1 MFKKREKKTKIMSL
15 EHGENADIDEISD
28 KNVIQQDINLHK
40 DRLLGKKRADFS
52 TIDSN
57 GDGEIV
63 KDLMDDLKY
72 KSSLTLQNTNY
83 ATKEV
88 EIDTE
93 KDKDARAI
101 IDRNMKISKDKL
113 QGKIAND
120 VYMGKSASIIYAE
133 KSEKDMSMYKITGT
147 LGPLRAPSNLRVTCR
162 FDFAPGICKDWKET
176 GFCGFG
182 DGCIFMHDRGDY
194 KSGWEVEEEWKTKQK
209 EKEDNLRKGKKTEED
224 SDNSENGLENDSCDI
239 SLQCQRCDNDFV
251 SPISTICGHY
261 FCEKCAL
268 NHYSKSS
275 TCYVCKKPTQGIFNN
290 AEKIITRITL
300 IKKKNHKKKHGSH
313 THPHNRDDA
322 TVITNLHEDEDNLNF
337 LNDRERDYKQFD
349 KDEEDYGFGIK
360 KNGKNLKKKNKFKL
374 QNDWICPSDYKSYD

>member
-15 EHGENADIDEISD
+15 EHGENADIDETSD

-57 GDGEIV
+57 GDSEIV

-72 KSSLTLQNTNY
+72 KSSLSLQNTNY

-93 KDKDARAI
+93 KDKDARSI

-209 EKEDNLRKGKKTEED
+209 EKEDNLRKGKQTEED
-224 SDNSENGLENDSCDI
+224 SDDSQNGLENDSCDI
-239 SLQCQRCDNDFV
+239 PIQCQRCENDFV

-290 AEKIITRITL
+290 AEKIVTRITQ
-300 IKKKNHKKKHGSH
+300 IKKKNHKKRHGSH

-322 TVITNLHEDEDNLNF
+322 TVITNDHENEDNLNF
-337 LNDRERDYKQFD
+337 LNDRERDYKLYD
-349 KDEEDYGFGIK
+349 KDEEDYGFGLK